1 MGLRSLAIS
10 VTALLIFTMQLGAQE
25 THSAAQK
32 APASVVTITDKDNGV
47 DVDLP
52 QGATLLVKLSSN
64 PSTGYSW
71 AVKGDPSPLKLEKTS
86 VKKGKQS
93 SKKVGA
99 PEVQELRFDAASAG
113 MASLTLEY
121 RRPWEYTASPAKT
134 FSVRVNVR

>member
-1 MGLRSLAIS
+1 MTRRSLVINIS
-10 VTALLIFTMQLGAQE
+10 ALLIFAMQAGAQAS
-25 THSAAQK
+25 HSTAQK
-32 APASVVTITDKDNGV
+32 SLASVVTITDKDNGT

-52 QGATLLVKLSSN
+52 QGATLLVKLASN

-93 SKKVGA
+93 SKKAGA
-99 PEVQELRFDAASAG
+99 PGVQELRFGATSAG

-134 FSVRVNVR
+134 FSVKVNVR